1 MENKTIY
8 YDGSLEIINEN
19 NTNSVEF
26 SNEPIVVT
34 DEARKNMGGNPF
46 LTK

>member
-1 MENKTIY
+1 MDNKTIY
-8 YDGSLEIINEN
+8 YDGSLEMFNEN

-26 SNEPIVVT
+26 STEPIVVT
-34 DEARKNMGGNPF
+34 DEARKNISGNPF

>member
-1 MENKTIY
+1 MENKIIY
-8 YDGSLEIINEN
+8 YDGSVEMGNDH
-19 NTNSVEF
+19 TKSVEF

-46 LTK
+46 LVE

>member
-1 MENKTIY
+1 MENQTFY
-8 YDGSLEIINEN
+8 YDGSVEMVNGT

-46 LTK
+46 LVK